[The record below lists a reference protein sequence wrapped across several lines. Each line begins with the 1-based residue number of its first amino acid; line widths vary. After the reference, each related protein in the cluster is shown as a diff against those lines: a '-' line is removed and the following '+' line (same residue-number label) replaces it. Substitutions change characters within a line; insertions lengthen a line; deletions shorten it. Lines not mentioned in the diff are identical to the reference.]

1 MKFSFIIL
9 SLIIVL
15 TLGVNFNPFLFKVF
29 QAHGAVTAE
38 GNKQQCVSRTFVD
51 LSISSF

>member
-9 SLIIVL
+9 RLIIVL
-15 TLGVNFNPFLFKVF
+15 TVGINFNPFFLLKVF

-51 LSISSF
+51 S